1 MIGALPVEGGAWP
14 ADEVGR
20 ILEDIQNQEL
30 EEGLSTAI
38 VNRRGY
44 TRGPDEGARKRSAS
58 LRTSG
63 RKPTA
68 PETVG
73 PASLRVP
80 RCCGRLPEI
89 CMRQ

>member
-20 ILEDIQNQEL
+20 ILEDIQNQAL
-30 EEGLSTAI
+30 EEGLRTAI
-38 VNRRGY
+38 LNQRGFT

-73 PASLRVP
+73 R
-80 RCCGRLPEI
+80 G
-89 CMRQ
+89 